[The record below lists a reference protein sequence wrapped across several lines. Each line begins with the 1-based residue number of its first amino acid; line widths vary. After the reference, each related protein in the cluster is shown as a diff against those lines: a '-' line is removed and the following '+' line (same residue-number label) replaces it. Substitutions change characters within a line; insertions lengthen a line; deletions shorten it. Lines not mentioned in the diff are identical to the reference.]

1 MFCTIDLKFR
11 WEDGEKSV
19 QMSPDVALPQF
30 NILGHR
36 QRIVEASLSSG
47 NYSRLLADVQFD
59 RALGYYV
66 IQVTIGSSSS
76 EVCVFFFLL
85 LGYNFFDTLINQ
97 IRVATATRLSSCKG
111 LVKRVKSQW
120 ESCCSLC
127 YHLFTM
133 ARNYFGCCNTEAG
146 RMPSNNYPH
155 Q

>member
-1 MFCTIDLKFR
+1 MFCTLDLKFR

-66 IQVTIGSSSS
+66 IQVNTTLYFKTQTSLNRGFNL
-76 EVCVFFFLL
+76 VF
-85 LGYNFFDTLINQ
+85 I
-97 IRVATATRLSSCKG
+97 
-111 LVKRVKSQW
+111 
-120 ESCCSLC
+120 
-127 YHLFTM
+127 YHF
-133 ARNYFGCCNTEAG
+133 
-146 RMPSNNYPH
+146 
-155 Q
+155 

>member
-1 MFCTIDLKFR
+1 MYFFPRQCFDVICESCPVKLLWTSPDLKFR

-66 IQVTIGSSSS
+66 IQVGALP
-76 EVCVFFFLL
+76 LL
-85 LGYNFFDTLINQ
+85 DTLQTAGDILINLAVLQ
-97 IRVATATRLSSCKG
+97 
-111 LVKRVKSQW
+111 
-120 ESCCSLC
+120 
-127 YHLFTM
+127 
-133 ARNYFGCCNTEAG
+133 
-146 RMPSNNYPH
+146 
-155 Q
+155 

>member
-1 MFCTIDLKFR
+1 MFCTLDLKFR

-66 IQVTIGSSSS
+66 IQVNTTSKHKIIEQRLQFSFYLPLLTIGTSAS
-76 EVCVFFFLL
+76 E
-85 LGYNFFDTLINQ
+85 
-97 IRVATATRLSSCKG
+97 
-111 LVKRVKSQW
+111 
-120 ESCCSLC
+120 
-127 YHLFTM
+127 M
-133 ARNYFGCCNTEAG
+133 
-146 RMPSNNYPH
+146 
-155 Q
+155 

>member
-66 IQVTIGSSSS
+66 IQVNTTVNCRTQTSLSRGFNL
-76 EVCVFFFLL
+76 VF
-85 LGYNFFDTLINQ
+85 I
-97 IRVATATRLSSCKG
+97 
-111 LVKRVKSQW
+111 
-120 ESCCSLC
+120 
-127 YHLFTM
+127 YHF
-133 ARNYFGCCNTEAG
+133 
-146 RMPSNNYPH
+146 
-155 Q
+155 

>member
-66 IQVTIGSSSS
+66 IQVNTTAYLKAQKSRRKGCNVVFIYHFPKNSVKFGQSGHPPQKCVSSFSSS
-76 EVCVFFFLL
+76 
-85 LGYNFFDTLINQ
+85 
-97 IRVATATRLSSCKG
+97 
-111 LVKRVKSQW
+111 
-120 ESCCSLC
+120 
-127 YHLFTM
+127 
-133 ARNYFGCCNTEAG
+133 
-146 RMPSNNYPH
+146 
-155 Q
+155 

>member
-1 MFCTIDLKFR
+1 MLPDLKFR

-66 IQVTIGSSSS
+66 IQVSPDPHNVPHCQADRNCQRGFDKFCSSTI
-76 EVCVFFFLL
+76 
-85 LGYNFFDTLINQ
+85 
-97 IRVATATRLSSCKG
+97 
-111 LVKRVKSQW
+111 KS
-120 ESCCSLC
+120 
-127 YHLFTM
+127 
-133 ARNYFGCCNTEAG
+133 
-146 RMPSNNYPH
+146 
-155 Q
+155 

>member
-1 MFCTIDLKFR
+1 MVVALQVEDILDSSSDLKFR

-66 IQVTIGSSSS
+66 IQVGSS
-76 EVCVFFFLL
+76 LP
-85 LGYNFFDTLINQ
+85 
-97 IRVATATRLSSCKG
+97 AAKM
-111 LVKRVKSQW
+111 K
-120 ESCCSLC
+120 
-127 YHLFTM
+127 
-133 ARNYFGCCNTEAG
+133 
-146 RMPSNNYPH
+146 
-155 Q
+155 